1 MEEKQFNE
9 LAESV
14 REGMDIISG
23 KKQPSRVFHFSSLD
37 IQKIRKQYN
46 LSQQK
51 FARLMGISVN
61 TLQNWEQGR
70 RKPTGTARVLLEV
83 AANHPD
89 ALLDTLKK
97 ADAQSD
103 K

>member
-14 REGMDIISG
+14 REGMEIISG

-37 IQKIRKQYN
+37 IQEIRKQYN

-51 FARLMGISVN
+51 FAKLMGISVN

-97 ADAQSD
+97 ADVQPE